1 MFDISEIYL
10 SKFLLIREV
19 YILLCLMKLFVKRFS
34 IFAIPILI
42 ILLLQEYG
50 VRQIP
55 NSYKLKTHYL
65 NDKSAMVETLILGSS
80 HSFYGVN
87 PLFLDSKAFNASNV
101 SQSPDIDFAIL
112 KSYEDHFE
120 QLKTVVIRLSY
131 DTLFEQLKDSPE
143 DWRLKDYKI
152 YTDIEFDYKF
162 KHNSEVL
169 SIGGSQILKVLKN
182 YYLND
187 KSLLNCDSLGWGND
201 LSDRPN
207 TNLEKVGILA
217 AKRHTIKN
225 WDLLEAN
232 TKILSELNDWCSNR
246 GVKVLLVTPPAYK
259 SYRENLDK
267 DQLNI
272 MIQVGTELDSEYNN
286 CTYYNFM
293 THKDFIKDDFY
304 DADHLSATG
313 AKKFSLIINNLIEN

>member
-1 MFDISEIYL
+1 
-10 SKFLLIREV
+10 
-19 YILLCLMKLFVKRFS
+19 MKLFVKRFS

-65 NDKSAMVETLILGSS
+65 NDRSAMVETLILGSS

-152 YTDIEFDYKF
+152 YTDIKFDYKF
-162 KHNSEVL
+162 KHNFEIL
-169 SIGGSQILKVLKN
+169 SIGGSRILKVFKN

-201 LSDRPN
+201 LSDRPD
-207 TNLEKVGILA
+207 TNLEIAGISA

-225 WDLLEAN
+225 WELVGTNIKVLR
-232 TKILSELNDWCSNR
+232 ELNDWCAKR
-246 GVKVLLVTPPAYK
+246 GVRVILVTLPAYK
-259 SYRENLDK
+259 SYSTNLDK
-267 DQLNI
+267 DQLNK
-272 MIQVGTELDSEYNN
+272 MIEVGTELDSEFNN

-293 THKDFIKDDFY
+293 THKDFTKDDFY
-304 DADHLSATG
+304 DADHLSPTG
-313 AKKFSLIINNLIEN
+313 AYKFSLIMNNLIEK